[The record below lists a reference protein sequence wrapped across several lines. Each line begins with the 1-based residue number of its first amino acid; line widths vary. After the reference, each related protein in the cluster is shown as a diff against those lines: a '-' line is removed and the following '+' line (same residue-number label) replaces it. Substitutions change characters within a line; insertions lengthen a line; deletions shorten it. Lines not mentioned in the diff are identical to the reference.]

1 MEQRECYRER
11 TWCFNLSPP
20 VVIEG
25 HASRDLSPCPLC
37 VCVCQGKMLECG
49 MLERDRQTLKRRSAS
64 LLKHLMVDEML
75 LMLLQAEDILTGN
88 MAESIMV
95 GRFIYCPVPS
105 TSTSASVPCLL
116 DSVTVSITRW
126 SNIWLARWFD
136 GRQQEFR
143 NCVIKYKT

>member
-1 MEQRECYRER
+1 
-11 TWCFNLSPP
+11 
-20 VVIEG
+20 
-25 HASRDLSPCPLC
+25 
-37 VCVCQGKMLECG
+37 

-105 TSTSASVPCLL
+105 TSVSCLL
-116 DSVTVSITRW
+116 DSVTVSITGW

-143 NCVIKYKT
+143 NCVINCKT

>member
-1 MEQRECYRER
+1 MLSRED
-11 TWCFNLSPP
+11 LMLQP
-20 VVIEG
+20 V
-25 HASRDLSPCPLC
+25 SPCCHRRPCVTWLVPMSTVC

-116 DSVTVSITRW
+116 DSVTVSITGW